1 MTRLLPFLAALTL
14 LASQG
19 AAQQAATDAAPRPVK
34 LMVLGAEDTA
44 LTREFYGQVAAR
56 QTVDLAFQIGGQLV
70 EFPVLEG
77 QIIPAGDLVAR
88 LDPEPFELALEEAE
102 LRQAQAARDLDRLNQ
117 LSRSTVS
124 EASQEEARTN
134 AELARVAQ
142 RDAERALSKARLDA
156 PFEALVAE
164 RLVANFTTVGA
175 GTPIVR
181 LHDMSELRVEV
192 EVPEILFQRA
202 GRDPDVEITARFPGL
217 AESFPLVIREFTSD
231 ATAVGQSFGLTLAFE
246 AESAPDV
253 LPGSSVTVT
262 ARLDGAIGG
271 LPVPPT
277 ALVGDLDGTV
287 EVMVF
292 EPGDSP
298 DRGRVLAREVE
309 IEIADDGGFLVT
321 GGVERGAEIVAAG
334 AAALE
339 DGQAVRRFAGFPQ

>member
-1 MTRLLPFLAALTL
+1 MTRFLPPLVMLAL
-14 LASQG
+14 LATPG
-19 AAQQAATDAAPRPVK
+19 ATQQADADAAPRPVK
-34 LMVLGAEDTA
+34 LMTLGTEDTG

-77 QIIPAGDLVAR
+77 QIIREGDLVAR
-88 LDPEPFELALEEAE
+88 LDPEPFELAFEQAE
-102 LRQAQAARDLDRLNQ
+102 LRQAQAERDLDRLNQ

-124 EASQEEARTN
+124 EAAQEESRTN
-134 AELARVAQ
+134 AALAQVAL

-164 RLVANFTTVGA
+164 RLVANFTTVSA

-202 GRDPDVEITARFPGL
+202 GRDPDVEITARFPGM
-217 AESFPLVIREFTSD
+217 SDSYPLEIREFTSD
-231 ATAVGQSFGLTLAFE
+231 ATAVGQSFGLTLAFA
-246 AESAPDV
+246 AETAPDV

-262 ARLDGAIGG
+262 SRLDGMAGG

-287 EVMVF
+287 KVMVF
-292 EPGDSP
+292 EPGETP
-298 DRGRVLAREVE
+298 DRGRVAAREVE

-339 DGQAVRRFAGFPQ
+339 DGQAVRRFAGFPK